1 MVLHVRDETTDE
13 LVRRLAQR
21 RGISLTEAVREAVAE
36 ALATDERKA
45 SLWERTADIRAK
57 VAAMPPTGFT
67 ADKAFFDSLSGQED
81 E

>member
-1 MVLHVRDETTDE
+1 
-13 LVRRLAQR
+13 
-21 RGISLTEAVREAVAE
+21 
-36 ALATDERKA
+36 
-45 SLWERTADIRAK
+45 LWERTADIRAK